1 MTSNLPRYRQRPTGG
16 MPLIVKAGI
25 FMLLPLLSVGGIVM
39 AITDGA
45 PTLTARAEGGSQ
57 LPDFETP
64 GTSSTSNPG
73 GAPSGTPTE
82 GDATPSPTDSATPS
96 PTDSATPSPDET
108 GEDDSSSGSGSGDGS
123 GSDSS
128 APGEDEDLV
137 ATTPPREPGERPTS
151 PDDPSTPEDPDPS
164 PEPSEPSDPTEPSE
178 PEPTEDP
185 TDDPTDEPTDDPDA
199 GLPLPILDLSQAE
212 MQMVDAV
219 DEARAEAGCPALR
232 VDPRLTLASRAHSE
246 DMRDRSYYSHVNPD
260 GEGPEERAAD
270 KGYTAAVGENLSQG
284 VRSVQQVVR
293 SWEDGGDERDRLMD
307 CSYTSVGV
315 GTERGGLLGLSSW
328 WTLMLGTD

>member
-25 FMLLPLLSVGGIVM
+25 FMLLPLLAVAGIVM
-39 AITDGA
+39 AITDGP

-64 GTSSTSNPG
+64 GTSSTSNPS
-73 GAPSGTPTE
+73 GAPSGTPTD
-82 GDATPSPTDSATPS
+82 GDVTPS

-123 GSDSS
+123 GSDAG

-151 PDDPSTPEDPDPS
+151 PDDPTDDPSTPQDPDPSPDPS
-164 PEPSEPSDPTEPSE
+164 PEPSEPSEPSE
-178 PEPTEDP
+178 PEPTEA
-185 TDDPTDEPTDDPDA
+185 PTDEPTDDPDA

-270 KGYTAAVGENLSQG
+270 KGYTAEVGENLSQG